1 MNPHTLS
8 DDEILAGLK
17 EKELEL
23 LKIFIE
29 TCEKLNIRYY
39 LMGGTL
45 LGAVRHKGFIPWD
58 DDIDVAMTRTD
69 YNVWIK
75 KAPALIK
82 EKYVFLQTFHS
93 DPQFPTNFAKLRNS
107 NTTFI
112 ETSINKLDVNHGI
125 YIDIFP
131 LDYYPESS
139 WKQFFFT
146 LKQKL
151 LTQKISTLFT
161 RSHHTFKSRIKSIIV
176 FFYPITPL
184 NAVKS
189 RDKLYQSIS
198 SSNLLANLS
207 GAWGKKEIVP
217 KSWYGKGAEL
227 EFEGLK
233 VMGPKE
239 WDKWLTQVYGDYMTM
254 PPIDQ
259 RKPHHYSDAIDFN
272 KPYTE
277 YIHKEKRK

>member
-1 MNPHTLS
+1 MKTHTLS
-8 DDEILAGLK
+8 DDEILTGLK
-17 EKELEL
+17 KKELEL
-23 LKIFIE
+23 LKIFID

-39 LMGGTL
+39 IMGGTL

-69 YNVWIK
+69 YNVWIE

-112 ETSINKLDVNHGI
+112 ETSINQLNVNHGI
-125 YIDIFP
+125 YIDVFP
-131 LDYYPESS
+131 LDYYPCNHL
-139 WKQFFFT
+139 KQFFFSI
-146 LKQKL
+146 KHKL
-151 LTQKISTLFT
+151 LNIEISNLFT
-161 RSHHTFKSRIKSIIV
+161 LPYHPIKTRIRKTIACL
-176 FFYPITPL
+176 YPKTPWD
-184 NAVKS
+184 AVKS
-189 RDKLYQSIS
+189 RDKLFQSVS

-233 VMGPKE
+233 VIGPKE

-254 PPIDQ
+254 PPKEQ
-259 RKPHHYSDAIDFN
+259 RKPHHYSDAIDFD